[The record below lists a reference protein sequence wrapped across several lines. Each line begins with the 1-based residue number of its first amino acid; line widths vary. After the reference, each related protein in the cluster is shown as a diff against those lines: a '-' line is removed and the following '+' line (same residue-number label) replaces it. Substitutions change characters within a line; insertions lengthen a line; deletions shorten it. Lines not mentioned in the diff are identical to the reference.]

1 MGTTAAEASVPMHCK
16 LSLTMSQKSRFIQ
29 FSEVGIAMHLRFFIV
44 VFIASCVVLSN
55 ATRTQ
60 ELRAENTPAPG
71 LEVVLQHQAPSN
83 PASQENSERDYRVA
97 TTNESWKASQTAVI
111 ICDMW
116 DSHHCYRAVQRQAQM
131 VPRMEKVLNHLR
143 SKGVTLLHA
152 PSGCM
157 AAYGNNPARQRVASI
172 PKSVVPEG
180 INEWC
185 RSIPS
190 EEKVTYPL
198 DQSDGG
204 EDDTP
209 EEHAAWAEALKAKG
223 LNPRSPWTKQHQGL
237 TIDPANDF
245 ISDRGDEIWN
255 LLEHRDLKHVIL
267 LGVHTNMCVLG
278 RPFGLRQLSS
288 NGVNVVLMRDLT
300 DSMYNPKSWPHVSH
314 LEGNAL
320 IISHIERH
328 VCPTLTSDQF
338 LGGAPFCFTP
348 ITPSR

>member
-1 MGTTAAEASVPMHCK
+1 MNEWSK
-16 LSLTMSQKSRFIQ
+16 FIE
-29 FSEVGIAMHLRFFIV
+29 FSEMVIAMSLR
-44 VFIASCVVLSN
+44 LSAVIFLISGFGFGPN
-55 ATRTQ
+55 QTHPY
-60 ELRAENTPAPG
+60 LRAENTSETI
-71 LEVVLQHQAPSN
+71 LNVTLQHQVPKPHSANDEPSDSYEIETGTE
-83 PASQENSERDYRVA
+83 A
-97 TTNESWKASQTAVI
+97 WKASETAVI
-111 ICDMW
+111 VCDMW
-116 DSHHCYRAVQRQAQM
+116 DSHHCFRAVKRQAQM
-131 VPRMEKVLNHLR
+131 VPRMEKLLAHLR
-143 SKGVTLLHA
+143 SKGVTMIHA
-152 PSGCM
+152 PSSCVT
-157 AAYGNNPARQRVASI
+157 AYVNNPARLRVATI
-172 PKSVVPEG
+172 PKSAVPEG

-190 EEKVTYPL
+190 EEQVTYPL

-209 EEHAAWAEALKAKG
+209 EEHAAWATALEAKG
-223 LNPRSPWTKQHQGL
+223 LNPRSPWKKQHEGL
-237 TIDPANDF
+237 TIDAAKDF

-255 LLEHRDLKHVIL
+255 ILKHKELKNVIL

-278 RPFGLRQLSS
+278 RPFGLRQLSK

-338 LGGAPFCFTP
+338 VGGKPFRFTP
-348 ITPSR
+348 ITAAP

>member
-1 MGTTAAEASVPMHCK
+1 MPLRLA
-16 LSLTMSQKSRFIQ
+16 LSIF
-29 FSEVGIAMHLRFFIV
+29 V
-44 VFIASCVVLSN
+44 ASCIV
-55 ATRTQ
+55 ATPDKRQ
-60 ELRAENTPAPG
+60 LHAENTADSF
-71 LEVVLQHQAPSN
+71 LKVRLQHQIPTDKAAKDES
-83 PASQENSERDYRVA
+83 ARSYQIA
-97 TTNESWKASQTAVI
+97 TKPEEWYPSQTAVI

-131 VPRMEKVLNHLR
+131 VPRMEDLLTHLR
-143 SKGVTLLHA
+143 SKGVTMIHA
-152 PSGCM
+152 PSSCVD
-157 AAYGNNPARQRVASI
+157 AYADNPARLRVATI

-190 EEKVTYPL
+190 EESATYPL

-209 EEHAAWAEALKAKG
+209 DEHAAWADSLKAKG
-223 LNPRSPWTKQHQGL
+223 LNPRAPWKKQHAGL
-237 TIDPANDF
+237 TIDPAKDF
-245 ISDRGDEIWN
+245 ISDRGEDIWN
-255 LLEHRDLKHVIL
+255 ILKHKDLKNVIL
-267 LGVHTNMCVLG
+267 VGVHTNMCVLG
-278 RPFGLRQLSS
+278 RPFGLRQLSK

-320 IISHIERH
+320 IISHVERH

-338 LGGAPFCFTP
+338 LGGKPFRFTA
-348 ITPSR
+348 ITAGR

>member
-1 MGTTAAEASVPMHCK
+1 MK
-16 LSLTMSQKSRFIQ
+16 RKIRFIH
-29 FSEVGIAMHLRFFIV
+29 FSVADIAMHLRFSIV
-44 VFIASCVVLSN
+44 VFIASYLMLSN
-55 ATRTQ
+55 DTCIQ
-60 ELRAENTPAPG
+60 GLHAENTSPPV
-71 LEVVLQHQAPSN
+71 LKVVLQDQAPSN
-83 PASQENSERDYRVA
+83 AVSKENSKRDYRVA
-97 TTNESWKASQTAVI
+97 TTNQSWKASQTAVI

-143 SKGVTLLHA
+143 SKGVTLIHA

-157 AAYGNNPARQRVASI
+157 AAYANNPARLRVASI

-190 EEKVTYPL
+190 EEKVKYPL

-209 EEHAAWAEALKAKG
+209 EEHAAWAKALKAKG
-223 LNPRSPWTKQHQGL
+223 LNPQSPWKKQHQGL
-237 TIDPANDF
+237 TIDPAKDF
-245 ISDRGDEIWN
+245 ISDRGDEIWS

-267 LGVHTNMCVLG
+267 VGVHTNMCVLG
-278 RPFGLRQLSS
+278 RPFGLRQLSR
-288 NGVNVVLMRDLT
+288 NGVNVALMRDLT

-338 LGGAPFCFTP
+338 LGGSPFRFTP
-348 ITPSR
+348 ITSVR

>member
-1 MGTTAAEASVPMHCK
+1 MHRQQ
-16 LSLTMSQKSRFIQ
+16 SSTMNQKARFIQ
-29 FSEVGIAMHLRFFIV
+29 FSVAEFAMHLRFFVV
-44 VFIASCVVLSN
+44 VFIANYVVLSDQ
-55 ATRTQ
+55 ACT
-60 ELRAENTPAPG
+60 EESHIENTASPI
-71 LEVVLQHQAPSN
+71 LKVVLQDQTPSN
-83 PASQENSERDYRVA
+83 PASQENSERNYQVS
-97 TTNESWKASQTAVI
+97 TKNQSWKASQTAVI

-131 VPRMEKVLNHLR
+131 VPRMEKVLNQLR
-143 SKGVTLLHA
+143 SKGVTLIHA

-157 AAYGNNPARQRVASI
+157 DAYARHPARLRVSSV

-190 EEKVTYPL
+190 EEKVIYPL

-209 EEHAAWAEALKAKG
+209 EEHAAWAETLKARG
-223 LNPRSPWTKQHQGL
+223 LNPRSPWKKQHQGL
-237 TIDPANDF
+237 TIDPAKDF

-255 LLEHRDLKHVIL
+255 LLEHRGLKHVIL
-267 LGVHTNMCVLG
+267 VGVHTNMCVLG
-278 RPFGLRQLSS
+278 RPFGLRQLSR

-338 LGGAPFCFTP
+338 LGGSPFRFTP
-348 ITPSR
+348 ITSVH